1 VTRGVVDRFRSLPI
15 WKPAP
20 LVGSLLGDSVRYVL
34 AGTVIMVVGF
44 ILGYRVGRYA
54 KNADGVD
61 EFQESSDFGTAHTIL
76 QVFLKYG
83 PDGEKVIRHIERYS
97 KPGRRVYQGYKDV
110 RRVLDGRTYVSETV
124 QRSLDQRAGENR
136 SETNDPVA
144 RLSNREVQILNMIG
158 RGMSSREIAQEFT
171 LSVKTIE
178 SHRQTIKHKLGLAT
192 NSQLLQYAMKW
203 FSGGTQRS

>member
-1 VTRGVVDRFRSLPI
+1 MKQAASDQ
-15 WKPAP
+15 
-20 LVGSLLGDSVRYVL
+20 LLI
-34 AGTVIMVVGF
+34 A
-44 ILGYRVGRYA
+44 
-54 KNADGVD
+54 
-61 EFQESSDFGTAHTIL
+61 
-76 QVFLKYG
+76 
-83 PDGEKVIRHIERYS
+83 
-97 KPGRRVYQGYKDV
+97 V

-124 QRSLDQRAGENR
+124 QRSLDQRAGESR

-203 FSGGTQRS
+203 FSGGTQRQ